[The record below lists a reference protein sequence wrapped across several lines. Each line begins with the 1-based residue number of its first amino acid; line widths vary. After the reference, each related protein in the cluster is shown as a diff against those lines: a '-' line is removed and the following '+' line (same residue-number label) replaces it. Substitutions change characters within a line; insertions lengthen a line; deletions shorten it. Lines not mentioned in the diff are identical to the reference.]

1 MLLNVTIG
9 SIARNVVLCGSLLAG
24 LSWSW
29 MARAEQ
35 GCPDGLIPV
44 GQAPGPIC
52 VPMQG
57 YGGPQASRPV
67 AQPRQPRGPQWSYRY
82 GAIAADYAHGKFG
95 TASNMSSDRKAVSAA
110 LAQCRAKGGIAEEC
124 KKGLHSWANGCGA
137 VVWGDQYAV
146 TRSAASEE
154 EASQAALQECG
165 QNTAD
170 CRVYYSGC
178 SLPVMK

>member
-1 MLLNVTIG
+1 MFGLFASG
-9 SIARNVVLCGSLLAG
+9 LAY
-24 LSWSW
+24 
-29 MARAEQ
+29 AEQ
-35 GCPDGLIPV
+35 GCPAGLIPT

-52 VPMQG
+52 VPMPG
-57 YGGPQASRPV
+57 YGIGGASPV
-67 AQPRQPRGPQWSYRY
+67 QQQPRGPRWSDRY

-95 TASNMSSDRKAVSAA
+95 TASNMSSNRKAVDSA
-110 LAQCRAKGGIAEEC
+110 LAERRAKGGVAEEC

-154 EASQAALQECG
+154 QASAAALKECG
-165 QNTAD
+165 ENTSD
-170 CRVYYSGC
+170 CRVYYSAC